1 MSEEQRQSWNLLES
15 RSFDMHKNTVA
26 PMIAILGCS
35 EVDMEVSSASIE
47 TIKSNDYRE
56 VLENN
61 KILMGYWLWYER
73 EQDFPAKIDESLST
87 HLPSQLVDCVG

>member
-1 MSEEQRQSWNLLES
+1 
-15 RSFDMHKNTVA
+15 MHKNTVA

-61 KILMGYWLWYER
+61 KILMGYWL
-73 EQDFPAKIDESLST
+73 
-87 HLPSQLVDCVG
+87 